1 MRSTIHEM
9 RNQLTVAVGNIEAF
23 LDGKLAPTP
32 QRLTAVLG
40 ALHALDSLM
49 SELPS
54 SAGARPPAPKLE
66 PADMCALI
74 ARESVALE
82 ATAQA
87 AGVRLYVDQCA
98 LTHSECSVFMCDPVQ
113 VSQVVTNVLLNA
125 IRHTGRGGLVTLCC
139 HREPGVL
146 ALAISNTGPGVP
158 VAEREATFARGVR
171 GSTVRSVPGS
181 GVGLAVVQGIV
192 DAHGGTVSVT
202 DNIPGGAL
210 FTIRLPGR
218 VELVHASATPVN

>member
-1 MRSTIHEM
+1 
-9 RNQLTVAVGNIEAF
+9 
-23 LDGKLAPTP
+23 
-32 QRLTAVLG
+32 
-40 ALHALDSLM
+40 
-49 SELPS
+49 
-54 SAGARPPAPKLE
+54 
-66 PADMCALI
+66 
-74 ARESVALE
+74 
-82 ATAQA
+82 
-87 AGVRLYVDQCA
+87 
-98 LTHSECSVFMCDPVQ
+98 MCDPVQ

>member
-66 PADMCALI
+66 PADMCALMSRWRLRRKPPGFGCTWI
-74 ARESVALE
+74 SVRSR
-82 ATAQA
+82 TRS
-87 AGVRLYVDQCA
+87 VRSSC
-98 LTHSECSVFMCDPVQ
+98 
-113 VSQVVTNVLLNA
+113 A
-125 IRHTGRGGLVTLCC
+125 IR
-139 HREPGVL
+139 
-146 ALAISNTGPGVP
+146 
-158 VAEREATFARGVR
+158 FK
-171 GSTVRSVPGS
+171 
-181 GVGLAVVQGIV
+181 
-192 DAHGGTVSVT
+192 
-202 DNIPGGAL
+202 
-210 FTIRLPGR
+210 
-218 VELVHASATPVN
+218 